1 MSNYGAFPLAKR
13 LGTLVVY
20 PTIIVIDGSGKLA
33 LTLEGTGPG
42 FLDKIKEVF

>member
-1 MSNYGAFPLAKR
+1 
-13 LGTLVVY
+13 
-20 PTIIVIDGSGKLA
+20 VIDGSGKLA